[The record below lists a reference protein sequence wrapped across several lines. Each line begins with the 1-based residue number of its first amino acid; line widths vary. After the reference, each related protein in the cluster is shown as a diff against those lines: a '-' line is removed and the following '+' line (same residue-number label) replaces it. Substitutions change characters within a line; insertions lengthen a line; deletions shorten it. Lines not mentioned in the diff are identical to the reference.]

1 MSFANCFRS
10 VSYDNILLCS
20 VGKSSNICYTAI
32 DKMEYLCYI
41 S

>member
-1 MSFANCFRS
+1 MSLQFVFVAFL
-10 VSYDNILLCS
+10 YDNILLCS
-20 VGKSSNICYTAI
+20 VGKSSNICYTTI